1 MVPEDTIITTEVG
14 QNQMWTALWY
24 TFRKPRTLLT
34 SGGLGTMG
42 FGFPAA
48 IGAQAAW
55 PDRLVIDIA
64 GDGSIQMN
72 IQELATVVQ
81 HELPVKVLILNNG
94 YLGMVRQW
102 QELFYKK
109 RYSHSL
115 KGDPDFVKVAEAYG
129 ARGFRVTE
137 PKDVNAALDQMIRT
151 EGPVFLDVVVA
162 PEENVFPIVPA
173 GQAINR
179 MMGGWPD
186 SRLQRHRGEAPVE
199 ESILSRTAGRNAAL
213 RRLQCI
219 TSSARWWRTRRA
231 SWRTSPDSSA
241 VAGST

>member
-48 IGAQAAW
+48 LGAQAAW

-81 HELPVKVLILNNG
+81 HKLPVKVLILNNG
-94 YLGMVRQW
+94 YLGLPRQW
-102 QELFYKK
+102 QQLLYEG
-109 RYSHSL
+109 RYSYSRL
-115 KGDPDFVKVAEAYG
+115 DGNPDFVKVAEAYG
-129 ARGFRVTE
+129 ARGLRVTE
-137 PKDVNAALDQMIRT
+137 PKGIHDALEEMIRT
-151 EGPVFLDVVVA
+151 DGPVFLDVVIA
-162 PEENVFPIVPA
+162 PEENVFPFVPP
-173 GQAINR
+173 GEAINR
-179 MMGGWPD
+179 MI
-186 SRLQRHRGEAPVE
+186 GELA
-199 ESILSRTAGRNAAL
+199 
-213 RRLQCI
+213 
-219 TSSARWWRTRRA
+219 
-231 SWRTSPDSSA
+231 
-241 VAGST
+241 